1 MLLFFFPRPF
11 LHTAN
16 QSLVSSSL
24 VEAIIYRS
32 AHHFSI
38 ADGRRKMGDN
48 NPNRSEAERLLGIA
62 EKLLESRDLNG
73 SKEFAILAQETEPL
87 LEGTDQILAVVDVL
101 LSSAPENRIKN
112 QPNWYKILQIE
123 DLNESSTDNDLI
135 KKQYRRLALLL
146 HPDKNRFPF
155 ADQAFRFVLDAWEV
169 LSTPSK
175 KTQFDG
181 DLNLIFTK
189 VDLNT
194 QKSKKKTTT
203 NEKMST
209 FWTACPY
216 CYSLHEY
223 PRVYQEYCIRCQN
236 CQRAFHAASIPQLP
250 PLIPGKDEYYCCWG
264 FFPMGFVG
272 GKGGEAAIA
281 NGVDAAKFP
290 NWMPPVFSSGG
301 VAAPPSG
308 NGVSFDGW
316 SGGAAKRDNE
326 AVRSNN
332 GVGVNSDGTPKK
344 RGRGRPKKNPV

>member
-1 MLLFFFPRPF
+1 MY
-11 LHTAN
+11 
-16 QSLVSSSL
+16 LVSSSL
-24 VEAIIYRS
+24 VEAIIFRS
-32 AHHFSI
+32 AHHFSAI

-123 DLNESSTDNDLI
+123 DLTESSTDNDLI

-169 LSTPSK
+169 LSTPTK
-175 KTQFDG
+175 KSQFDG

-189 VDLNT
+189 VNLNT

>member
-1 MLLFFFPRPF
+1 MN
-11 LHTAN
+11 AN
-16 QSLVSSSL
+16 R
-24 VEAIIYRS
+24 A
-32 AHHFSI
+32 
-38 ADGRRKMGDN
+38 
-48 NPNRSEAERLLGIA
+48 EAERLLGIA

-101 LSSAPENRIKN
+101 LSSSSENHIKN
-112 QPNWYKILQIE
+112 QQNWYKILQIE
-123 DLNESSTDNDLI
+123 DPNESSTDNDLI

-146 HPDKNRFPF
+146 HPDKNRFPY

-169 LSTPSK
+169 LSTASK
-175 KTQFDG
+175 KSQFDR

-189 VDLNT
+189 VDLNS
-194 QKSKKKTTT
+194 QKAKKKTT
-203 NEKMST
+203 NEKMAT

-250 PLIPGKDEYYCCWG
+250 PLVPGKDEYYCCWG

-301 VAAPPSG
+301 VAAPTAEVNGGGYATPASVAHPSSSHSVQ
-308 NGVSFDGW
+308 VSFDGW
-316 SGGAAKRDNE
+316 SGGAGKRDNE
-326 AVRSNN
+326 AVRT
-332 GVGVNSDGTPKK
+332 GVNSDGMPKK

>member
-1 MLLFFFPRPF
+1 
-11 LHTAN
+11 
-16 QSLVSSSL
+16 
-24 VEAIIYRS
+24 
-32 AHHFSI
+32 
-38 ADGRRKMGDN
+38 MGDN
-48 NPNRSEAERLLGIA
+48 SNQPEAERLLGIA
-62 EKLLESRDLNG
+62 LKLLESRDLNG
-73 SKEFAILAQETEPL
+73 SKEFAILAQETDPL

-101 LSSAPENRIKN
+101 LSSSAENRVKN

-123 DLNESSTDNDLI
+123 DPNQSSTDADLI

-146 HPDKNRFPF
+146 HPDKTNLPF

-169 LSTPSK
+169 LSKAAK
-175 KTQFDG
+175 KSQFDR

-189 VDLNT
+189 VDLN
-194 QKSKKKTTT
+194 SAKKKKP
-203 NEKMST
+203 NETMAT

-250 PLIPGKDEYYCCWG
+250 PMVPGKEEYYCCWG

-272 GKGGEAAIA
+272 GKGGEA
-281 NGVDAAKFP
+281 NGVDATKFP

-301 VAAPPSG
+301 VSAPVASSSGFAAASSSH
-308 NGVSFDGW
+308 GVQINFDG
-316 SGGAAKRDNE
+316 

-332 GVGVNSDGTPKK
+332 GGVNSDGLVKK

>member
-1 MLLFFFPRPF
+1 M
-11 LHTAN
+11 N
-16 QSLVSSSL
+16 
-24 VEAIIYRS
+24 
-32 AHHFSI
+32 
-38 ADGRRKMGDN
+38 G
-48 NPNRSEAERLLGIA
+48 NRAEAERLLGIA

-101 LSSAPENRIKN
+101 LSSASQNLVKN
-112 QPNWYKILQIE
+112 QPNWYEILQIE
-123 DLNESSTDNDLI
+123 DPEQSSADNDLI

-155 ADQAFRFVLDAWEV
+155 ADQAFKFVLDAWEV

-175 KTQFDG
+175 KSQFDR

-189 VDLNT
+189 VDLNN
-194 QKSKKKTTT
+194 QGRKKKTTV
-203 NEKMST
+203 NEKMAT

-264 FFPMGFVG
+264 FFPMGFIG
-272 GKGGEAAIA
+272 GKGGEAAAIA

-301 VAAPPSG
+301 VSATPPNGNNGGGYATPAPVAHPSSSQVNFG
-308 NGVSFDGW
+308 GW
-316 SGGAAKRDNE
+316 SGGAGKRDNE
-326 AVRSNN
+326 AMRSNN
-332 GVGVNSDGTPKK
+332 NVGVNSDGTPKK
-344 RGRGRPKKNPV
+344 RGRGRPKKNPVH

>member
-1 MLLFFFPRPF
+1 
-11 LHTAN
+11 
-16 QSLVSSSL
+16 
-24 VEAIIYRS
+24 
-32 AHHFSI
+32 
-38 ADGRRKMGDN
+38 MGDN
-48 NPNRSEAERLLGIA
+48 NPNRPEAERLLGIA

-101 LSSAPENRIKN
+101 LSSSSENRIKTK
-112 QPNWYKILQIE
+112 PNWYKILQIE
-123 DLNESSTDNDLI
+123 DPNESSTDNDLI

-175 KTQFDG
+175 KSQFDR

-203 NEKMST
+203 NEKMAT

-236 CQRAFHAASIPQLP
+236 CQRAFHAAR
-250 PLIPGKDEYYCCWG
+250 
-264 FFPMGFVG
+264 
-272 GKGGEAAIA
+272 GEAAIA

-301 VAAPPSG
+301 VAAPIAPPSV
-308 NGVSFDGW
+308 NGGGYGVGHPSSSHGVQVSFDGW
-316 SGGAAKRDNE
+316 SGGAGKRDN
-326 AVRSNN
+326 
-332 GVGVNSDGTPKK
+332 VGVNLDGTPKK

>member
-1 MLLFFFPRPF
+1 MN
-11 LHTAN
+11 AN
-16 QSLVSSSL
+16 R
-24 VEAIIYRS
+24 A
-32 AHHFSI
+32 
-38 ADGRRKMGDN
+38 
-48 NPNRSEAERLLGIA
+48 EAERLLGIA
-62 EKLLESRDLNG
+62 EKLLESRDLSG

-101 LSSAPENRIKN
+101 LSSAPENLVKN

-123 DLNESSTDNDLI
+123 DPEESSTDNDLI

-169 LSTPSK
+169 LSTASK
-175 KTQFDG
+175 KSQFDR

-189 VDLNT
+189 VDLNG
-194 QKSKKKTTT
+194 QRASQSQRKKTT
-203 NEKMST
+203 NEKMAT

-264 FFPMGFVG
+264 FFPMGFIG

-290 NWMPPVFSSGG
+290 NWMPPVFSSGPNVNG
-301 VAAPPSG
+301 TPEPGAHPSSSHSVQ
-308 NGVSFDGW
+308 VSFDGW
-316 SGGAAKRDNE
+316 SGGTGKRDNE
-326 AVRSNN
+326 AMRSSN
-332 GVGVNSDGTPKK
+332 VGVNSDGTPKK
-344 RGRGRPKKNPV
+344 RGRGRPKKNPVL